1 MQHNIWVNLVYS
13 LLQAASSSL
22 TLGAF
27 FSNFIIVLGLKD
39 EDVGFIYCVSGLVMV
54 VLALPLGWLTDK
66 APKLALLRCGVVL
79 GLLTTL
85 LQSAALQLRS
95 LPMIYIAAALS
106 GATAATTGPPL
117 ASIFADSIATGARTK
132 LYTLQYSASLSA
144 GSLGPLAAIV
154 FFHLQ
159 GNEWRLPLLTLVM
172 QAGNV
177 LAFASY
183 LLLLLIRDAD
193 ALGAESEGVL
203 VAGSEGGGG
212 AGAGAEAGAA
222 GDAEAPLLPASP
234 APPEDAALGL
244 GHQTCP
250 CLCLTLRVRHIPVL
264 LFLSDIT
271 IALGAGATVAFFPLY
286 FSTQL
291 SFSPI
296 GLSGIFAAVPLLVAI
311 AGLALVP
318 VSGCI
323 GRAWAAMAA
332 NALGTAALFALCTVQ
347 APWLAVLTYL
357 LRTALMNASYAV
369 QRGILMDVVSKGSR
383 GRWSSL
389 ANLTAA
395 TWSGS
400 SLVGGL
406 LVDRFSFRAVF
417 FGTACVY
424 CLGMAWM
431 APVIFLTKGER
442 VDKDKA
448 PAKVEASVNASE

>member
-1 MQHNIWVNLVYS
+1 M
-13 LLQAASSSL
+13 A
-22 TLGAF
+22 
-27 FSNFIIVLGLKD
+27 
-39 EDVGFIYCVSGLVMV
+39 
-54 VLALPLGWLTDK
+54 LGWLTDK
-66 APKLALLRCGVVL
+66 APKQALLRIGVVL

-85 LQSAALQLRS
+85 LQAAALQLRS
-95 LPMIYIAAALS
+95 LPMIYTAAALS

-117 ASIFADSIATGARTK
+117 ASIFADSIATGARTR
-132 LYTLQYSASLSA
+132 LYTLQYSATLSA

-159 GNEWRLPLLTLVM
+159 GNAWRLPLLTLVM
-172 QAGNV
+172 QAGNA

-203 VAGSEGGGG
+203 VAGRAGGSGAEAAPGAAG
-212 AGAGAEAGAA
+212 AGAGAE

-234 APPEDAALGL
+234 APPEGTALGL
-244 GHQTCP
+244 GHQTCH
-250 CLCLTLRVRHIPVL
+250 CLCLTLRVRHIPAL

-291 SFSPI
+291 NFSPI
-296 GLSGIFAAVPLLVAI
+296 GLSAIWAAVPLLVAA

-332 NALGTAALFALCTVQ
+332 NALGTAALFVLCTVQ
-347 APWLAVLTYL
+347 TPWLAVLTYL

-431 APVIFLTKGER
+431 VPVIFLTKGER
-442 VDKDKA
+442 VDKGKA
-448 PAKVEASVNASE
+448 PDVAASVNASE